1 MKSFE
6 EKIECIKEILTKLN
20 ANDLNLKDGVSL
32 YKEGLKKL
40 NEAQEMLEKAQL
52 EYEEIKNTLK
62 DKN

>member
-20 ANDLNLKDGVSL
+20 ASDLNLKDGVSL
-32 YKEGLKKL
+32 YKEGLKQL
-40 NEAQEMLEKAQL
+40 NEAQEMLEKARL

>member
-6 EKIECIKEILTKLN
+6 EKIECIKEILIKLN

-32 YKEGLKKL
+32 YKEGLKQL

>member
-32 YKEGLKKL
+32 YKEGLKQL

>member
-6 EKIECIKEILTKLN
+6 EKIEYIKEILAKLN
-20 ANDLNLKDGVSL
+20 ANNLSLKDGVSL
-32 YKEGLKKL
+32 YKEGLKQL

-62 DKN
+62 G